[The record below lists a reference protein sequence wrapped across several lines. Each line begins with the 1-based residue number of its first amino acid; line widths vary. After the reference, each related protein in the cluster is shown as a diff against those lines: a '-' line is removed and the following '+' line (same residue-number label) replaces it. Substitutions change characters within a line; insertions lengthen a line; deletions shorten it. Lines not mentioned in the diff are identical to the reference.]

1 MRELGDA
8 IPPGM
13 PGSGERGDSLFA
25 RLGLPLVA
33 LGTASAGS
41 GYLAALLPGEAPIW
55 TAYALAA
62 GIGGLLTGLLLL
74 GSRRKGVVPRGLAWL
89 FVATG
94 VWVAGGLMLLL
105 ALPGVDRPDA
115 ALFLGLPRRA
125 AFLLLG
131 VGLAPGFVIPLAYGL
146 AFDRDTLSEDDLHEL
161 REAAR
166 RVREAAGER
175 PPQ

>member
-1 MRELGDA
+1 
-8 IPPGM
+8 M
-13 PGSGERGDSLFA
+13 PGSGERGDSFFA

-41 GYLAALLPGEAPIW
+41 GYLAALLPGQAPIW

-74 GSRRKGVVPRGLAWL
+74 GARRKGFVPQRLAWV

-115 ALFLGLPRRA
+115 PLFLGLPRRA

-131 VGLAPGFVIPLAYGL
+131 VGLAPGLVIPLAYGL